1 MSEVPDIPAGFE
13 PRPAGGEFT
22 NMIGPIYQC
31 IDERGFCYA
40 FRAEER
46 HTNNGGV
53 VHGGMLVSVMDVML
67 AYMIEHEI
75 GPKPRA
81 TTSLSVDFLTSAR
94 PGDWLEA
101 RGTITR
107 RTSSLVFV
115 RGLMTA
121 GERPVLGASG
131 MWALFKRRD

>member
-1 MSEVPDIPAGFE
+1 MSPALDIPEGFE
-13 PRPAGGEFT
+13 PRPGGGEFT

-31 IDERGFCYA
+31 IDARGFCYA
-40 FRAEER
+40 FRAEAR

-67 AYMIEHEI
+67 AYLIEHEI

-131 MWALFKRRD
+131 MWSLFKRRD